1 MAKEKRDAKSIAAI
15 DVAKTYKMYIGG
27 KFPRT
32 ESGRYYIAASA
43 NVCLASRK
51 DLRNAVVAARGAQA
65 VWQSRTAYN
74 RSQILYRVAEML
86 QGRAAQF
93 VEELTLQGLTAAAS
107 KKEVQSSIDRLIYYA
122 GWCDKFQQVFST
134 VNPVASSHFNF
145 SVLEPV
151 GVVFGFASNDS
162 PLLGLVSMIAPII
175 ASGNTCIILAS
186 HASPLSAVTF
196 GEVLQTSDLPGGVV
210 NLLTGN
216 AQELLS
222 PAANHMDI
230 NSVAVDGL
238 TGEQLKTL
246 ESDSS
251 SNLKRV
257 VRMDEDWYDVERS
270 QSPYLIEKF
279 CELKTTW
286 HPIEQISASGSGY

>member
-1 MAKEKRDAKSIAAI
+1 MAKEKKDSKSAAAL

-32 ESGRYYIAASA
+32 ESGRFYTAATA

-51 DLRNAVVAARGAQA
+51 DLRNSVVAARSAQA
-65 VWQSRTAYN
+65 GWQGRTAYN

-86 QGRAAQF
+86 QGRAGQF
-93 VEELTLQGLTAAAS
+93 EEELTLQGLTAAAA
-107 KKEVQSSIDRLIYYA
+107 KKEVQASIDRLIYYA

-145 SVLEPV
+145 SVLEPM
-151 GVVFGFASNDS
+151 GVVFGFASADS

-175 ASGNTCIILAS
+175 ASGNACIVLAS
-186 HASPLSAVTF
+186 NESPLSAVTF
-196 GEVLQTSDLPGGVV
+196 GEVLQTSDVPGGVV
-210 NLLTGN
+210 NLLTGS
-216 AQELLS
+216 AEELA
-222 PAANHMDI
+222 PHAATHMDI
-230 NSVAVDGL
+230 NAIAADGL
-238 TGEQLKTL
+238 TDDQLKNL
-246 ESDSS
+246 EAESS

-257 VRMDEDWYDVERS
+257 IRMAQDWYDIEHS
-270 QSPYLIEKF
+270 QSPYLIENF

>member
-1 MAKEKRDAKSIAAI
+1 MAKEKRETKSAAAL

-51 DLRNAVVAARGAQA
+51 DLRNAVVAARGAQPA
-65 VWQSRTAYN
+65 WQGRTAYN

-107 KKEVQSSIDRLIYYA
+107 KKEVQAGIDRLIYYA

-151 GVVFGFASNDS
+151 GVVFGFASADS
-162 PLLGLVSMIAPII
+162 PLLGLVSMVAPII
-175 ASGNTCIILAS
+175 ASGNTCVVLAS
-186 HASPLSAVTF
+186 QASPLTAVTF
-196 GEVLQTSDLPGGVV
+196 GEVLQTSDVPGGVV
-210 NLLTGN
+210 NLLTGDPD
-216 AQELLS
+216 ELLS
-222 PAANHMDI
+222 HAANHMDI
-230 NSVAVDGL
+230 NSIAVDGL
-238 TGEQLKTL
+238 TDDQRKTV

-251 SNLKRV
+251 GNLKRV
-257 VRMDEDWYDVERS
+257 IRMSEDWYDLEQS
-270 QSPYLIEKF
+270 QSPYLIESF